1 MAYTPRILT
10 DADDFDGIRF
20 AAQRSSKQL
29 TDTNIV
35 SPNLLPAVE
44 TTLIGL
50 IPGWASLSSDDSLLL
65 RSACVNLVA
74 SRAISS
80 LMKKETAMEYSY
92 TRDSEA
98 MTALENQAWS
108 DLSTLLPGSAFP
120 VSLFI
125 AYGPTKAKVAAGDF
139 VSVGGVLE

>member
-10 DADDFDGIRF
+10 DSKDYDGIRF
-20 AAQRSSKQL
+20 AAQRNLRQL
-29 TDTNIV
+29 TDDNIL
-35 SPNLLPAVE
+35 SPVLLPAVE

-50 IPGWASLSSDDSLLL
+50 IPGYASLSVDDTYLL

-74 SRAISS
+74 ARAISR

-98 MTALENQAWS
+98 ITALEAQAWD
-108 DLSTLLPGSAFP
+108 DLSTILPDTSFP
-120 VSLFI
+120 TSLFI
-125 AYGPTKAKVAAGDF
+125 TYGPTKAKVAAGDF

>member
-10 DADDFDGIRF
+10 EAEDYDGVRF
-20 AAQRSSKQL
+20 AAQRNSRQL
-29 TDTNIV
+29 TDDNIL
-35 SPNLLPAVE
+35 SPVLLPAIE

-50 IPGWASLSSDDSLLL
+50 IPGYASLSSNDTNLL

-74 SRAISS
+74 SRAISR

-98 MTALENQAWS
+98 MSALEAQAWD
-108 DLSTLLPGSAFP
+108 DLSSLLPDTAFP
-120 VSLFI
+120 TSLFI
-125 AYGPTKAKVAAGDF
+125 TYGPTKAKVDAGEFIDI
-139 VSVGGVLE
+139 GGVLG

>member
-10 DADDFDGIRF
+10 DTDDYEGVRF
-20 AAQRSSKQL
+20 AAQRTVGQL
-29 TDTNIV
+29 SDDNIL
-35 SPNLLPAVE
+35 SPVLLPAVE

-50 IPGWASLSSDDSLLL
+50 IPGYASLGVDDTYLL

-74 SRAISS
+74 ARAISR

-98 MTALENQAWS
+98 IAALETQAWD
-108 DLSTLLPGSAFP
+108 DLSTILPDTAFP
-120 VSLFI
+120 TSLFI
-125 AYGPTKAKVAAGDF
+125 TYGPTKAKVAAGDF